1 MSHST
6 HTLPL
11 ETRTRQKRL
20 SDLAKAGEAALAPLF
35 DTFCQ
40 VHTLPKYVVLRAPEV
55 GTAMVRGRAGA
66 TGAPF
71 NLGEMSV
78 TRMSVRLSDGSVGH
92 GYVQGRSKE
101 AARMVALLDAMA
113 EAGLADAV
121 DRIVLDP
128 LRAARATKKH
138 HRAAKAEATKVEFFT
153 MIRGEG

>member
-1 MSHST
+1 MSHLT
-6 HTLPL
+6 QTLSP
-11 ETRTRQKRL
+11 ETRARQTRL
-20 SDLAKAGEAALAPLF
+20 SDLAKAGEATLSPLF
-35 DTFCQ
+35 DAFCQ
-40 VHTLPKYVVLRAPEV
+40 AHALPEYAVLRAPEV

-66 TGAPF
+66 IGAPF
-71 NLGEMSV
+71 NLGEISV
-78 TRMSVRLSDGSVGH
+78 TRMSVRLSGGSVGH

-113 EAGLADAV
+113 EAGLAGDV

-128 LRAARATKKH
+128 LRAARATQKH

>member
-1 MSHST
+1 MSNST
-6 HTLPL
+6 ELL
-11 ETRTRQKRL
+11 SSESRARQRRL
-20 SDLAKAGEAALAPLF
+20 SDLARASEAALAPLF
-35 DTFCQ
+35 EAFTNA
-40 VHTLPKYVVLRAPEV
+40 HPLPEHVVLRAPEI

-78 TRMSVRLSDGSVGH
+78 TRMSVRLACGAVGH

-101 AARMVALLDAMA
+101 AARIVAVLDAMA
-113 EAGLADAV
+113 EAGRADAV

-128 LRAARATKKH
+128 LRAARATAKH
-138 HRAAKAEATKVEFFT
+138 HRAAKAAATKVEFFT

>member
-6 HTLPL
+6 NTLPPQ
-11 ETRTRQKRL
+11 TRTRQTRL
-20 SDLAKAGEAALAPLF
+20 SDLAKAGEEALAPLF
-35 DTFCQ
+35 DAFCRA
-40 VHTLPKYVVLRAPEV
+40 HPLPEHVVLRAAEV

-78 TRMSVRLSDGSVGH
+78 TRMSVRLRAGSVGH

-101 AARMVALLDAMA
+101 AARMMALLDAMA
-113 EAGLADAV
+113 EAGLAVDV

-128 LRAARATKKH
+128 LRAARAMQKQ

>member
-6 HTLPL
+6 QSLSPDTQA
-11 ETRTRQKRL
+11 RQARL

-35 DTFCQ
+35 DAFC
-40 VHTLPKYVVLRAPEV
+40 HAHALPEHVVLRAAEV

-113 EAGLADAV
+113 EAGLAEDV

-128 LRAARATKKH
+128 LRGARKVHKQ
-138 HRAAKAEATKVEFFT
+138 HRAAKAGATKVEFFT